1 MSALRDG
8 TSMDSKWVSVM
19 VLAGAALLLSPT
31 LDYRMTTDHGFYAYI
46 ATEFLKGNWPYVA
59 TWDSNFP
66 GMMFLQTAIQLVFGR
81 SVVMFRVFDLVVQ
94 LGLVYM
100 VFWGVVRLANI
111 AGGVLAVGLYCLT
124 YQGYGPWNTA
134 QREGFA
140 MVFVMVGWWLYLT
153 RERRSPTVTAAL
165 IGLGL
170 GLAAIFKPTMLAL
183 VLLYAPLLWRPRPG
197 WVRLALAGAAATL
210 IPAIL
215 IVAVYWIIGGVT
227 DLYEATIAYQQIYTR
242 HFRGDTG
249 LVSATFA
256 NLWKIGL
263 NAKAMLLGVPLF
275 LWWGT
280 HRRDRTM
287 LYTGYVGTVIAVAAQ
302 GTFAGY
308 HYLPGLALGV
318 VLVGCIYAQVTGR
331 IPILTRPLGFGRM
344 NPSLLM
350 AMLLV
355 ALMVPRFVN
364 ADAVRDVA
372 TLHFLEPPRPD
383 EYRNQDIF
391 DYYEDWQ
398 LAQYLTAR
406 TDPQDKI
413 QIWGFESLVYHL
425 ADRSAASRFQA
436 TQPLIMR
443 VLGRPLG
450 PMQHRWRDEFVN
462 AIRRENPVYVA
473 VVRGDRWWWSPEGQT
488 SEELLGD
495 FPEWQEIIQSEY
507 TLETEIGR
515 FAVYRL
521 TAQP

>member
-1 MSALRDG
+1 MPEKALEGVKVLDLTHHIAGPWCTKLMADFGADVLKVERPEGDPARRMAPFYHDEIDAG
-8 TSMDSKWVSVM
+8 KSLLFFYLNTSKRGMTLNLKAK
-19 VLAGAALLLSPT
+19 LGREALLKLAQGCDVLVENFSPRVMPSLG
-31 LDYRMTTDHGFYAYI
+31 LDY
-46 ATEFLKGNWPYVA
+46 
-59 TWDSNFP
+59 
-66 GMMFLQTAIQLVFGR
+66 QTL
-81 SVVMFRVFDLVVQ
+81 
-94 LGLVYM
+94 
-100 VFWGVVRLANI
+100 
-111 AGGVLAVGLYCLT
+111 
-124 YQGYGPWNTA
+124 
-134 QREGFA
+134 RE
-140 MVFVMVGWWLYLT
+140 L
-153 RERRSPTVTAAL
+153 
-165 IGLGL
+165 
-170 GLAAIFKPTMLAL
+170 
-183 VLLYAPLLWRPRPG
+183 
-197 WVRLALAGAAATL
+197 
-210 IPAIL
+210 
-215 IVAVYWIIGGVT
+215 
-227 DLYEATIAYQQIYTR
+227 
-242 HFRGDTG
+242 
-249 LVSATFA
+249 
-256 NLWKIGL
+256 
-263 NAKAMLLGVPLF
+263 
-275 LWWGT
+275 
-280 HRRDRTM
+280 
-287 LYTGYVGTVIAVAAQ
+287 
-302 GTFAGY
+302 
-308 HYLPGLALGV
+308 
-318 VLVGCIYAQVTGR
+318 
-331 IPILTRPLGFGRM
+331 
-344 NPSLLM
+344 NPSLVM

-364 ADAVRDVA
+364 AAAVRDVA